1 LNSLFI
7 LCVHTPAF
15 LPHLN
20 KSELE
25 LKQAFG
31 QVFLGKPE
39 GEVKQ

>member
-1 LNSLFI
+1 LSSLFI

-15 LPHLN
+15 LAHLN

-25 LKQAFG
+25 LKQG
-31 QVFLGKPE
+31 LRQVFSGKPE